1 MCYHCQD
8 VIPLTECFWLQLL
21 LLLATIIY
29 NHIILMLSSVT
40 ATVSLINHLSIVS
53 LICILMLEITAIK
66 ITKKLLVTLVGY
78 A

>member
-40 ATVSLINHLSIVS
+40 ATVSLINHLSIAS
-53 LICILMLEITAIK
+53 LCILMLEITAIK
-66 ITKKLLVTLVGY
+66 ITKKLLATLVGY

>member
-1 MCYHCQD
+1 
-8 VIPLTECFWLQLL
+8 
-21 LLLATIIY
+21 
-29 NHIILMLSSVT
+29 MLSSVT
-40 ATVSLINHLSIVS
+40 ATVSLINHLSIAS

>member
-40 ATVSLINHLSIVS
+40 ATVSLINHLSIPS